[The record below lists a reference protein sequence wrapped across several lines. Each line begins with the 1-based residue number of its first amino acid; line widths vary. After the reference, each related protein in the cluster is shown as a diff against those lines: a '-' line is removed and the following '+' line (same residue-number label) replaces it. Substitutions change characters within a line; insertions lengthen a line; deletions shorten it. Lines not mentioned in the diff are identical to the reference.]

1 MHYLARSLDPVEED
15 DKEEQSQR
23 SIRESVHKK
32 TSLTATDNDH
42 NEGNFI
48 ISKL

>member
-23 SIRESVHKK
+23 SIRESIKKK
-32 TSLTATDNDH
+32 TSLTVTDNDH
-42 NEGNFI
+42 NEGSFI
-48 ISKL
+48 VSNS